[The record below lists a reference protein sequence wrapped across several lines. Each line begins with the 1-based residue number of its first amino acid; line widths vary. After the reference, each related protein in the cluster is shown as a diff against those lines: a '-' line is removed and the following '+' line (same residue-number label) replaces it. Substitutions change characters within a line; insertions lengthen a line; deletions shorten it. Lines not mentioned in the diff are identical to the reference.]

1 MLMLTMAGVEVL
13 VLSLIIV
20 AFGVWWLFKE
30 EEKESE
36 ERYHNSREFNHE
48 RFNPEIARRQAD
60 VSELYR
66 LHPDWPHERIIEEMH
81 AREEFRY
88 LRGLHPDWPSERIYE
103 KIAAKK
109 KAEESDSSETL

>member
-1 MLMLTMAGVEVL
+1 MELLFPTLIGLAIGIAG
-13 VLSLIIV
+13 I
-20 AFGVWWLFKE
+20 WWLISE
-30 EEKESE
+30 ESKESE
-36 ERYHNSREFNHE
+36 ERYRNSREFNHE

-66 LHPDWPHERIIEEMH
+66 LHPDWP
-81 AREEFRY
+81 
-88 LRGLHPDWPSERIYE
+88 SERIYE

>member
-1 MLMLTMAGVEVL
+1 MLTIAGVEVL

-20 AFGVWWLFKE
+20 VFGVWWLFKE
-30 EEKESE
+30 EIKESE
-36 ERYHNSREFNHE
+36 EGYQNSREFNHE

-66 LHPDWPHERIIEEMH
+66 LHPDWPHERIIEGMH

-88 LRGLHPDWPSERIYE
+88 LRALHPDWPSERIYE